1 MYSVSWPG
9 KLLKSYCA
17 WGCGYSPISAS
28 KGLPR
33 GVIMS
38 GYYIICLGFLSL
50 LNHVSTDKV
59 YLWKWICKVKM
70 TKHNLNY
77 PYHTSNNDLVHISL
91 SCIRVLFDNSTG
103 YTQQSSRTV
112 LKTLNKS
119 NHSSLSGTQIITFI
133 VPILK
138 GAEAPRD

>member
-1 MYSVSWPG
+1 
-9 KLLKSYCA
+9 
-17 WGCGYSPISAS
+17 
-28 KGLPR
+28 
-33 GVIMS
+33 
-38 GYYIICLGFLSL
+38 
-50 LNHVSTDKV
+50 
-59 YLWKWICKVKM
+59 M

-91 SCIRVLFDNSTG
+91 SCVRVLFDNSTG